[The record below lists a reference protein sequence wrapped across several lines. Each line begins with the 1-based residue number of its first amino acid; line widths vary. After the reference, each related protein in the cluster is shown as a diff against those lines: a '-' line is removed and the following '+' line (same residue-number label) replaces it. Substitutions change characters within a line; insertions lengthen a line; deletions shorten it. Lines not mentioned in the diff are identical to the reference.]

1 MAADAGPNLLVV
13 FLGVTHLVKLRLPK
27 QITGIRWLGRTTL
40 RATKISL
47 NNTKKHFPEFQVKYL
62 TIKMSTKTETK
73 HVVITH
79 GGRQHGSS
87 KPDSVPLH
95 VVRDDLH
102 VDGFGL
108 QHKDVET

>member
-1 MAADAGPNLLVV
+1 
-13 FLGVTHLVKLRLPK
+13 
-27 QITGIRWLGRTTL
+27 
-40 RATKISL
+40 
-47 NNTKKHFPEFQVKYL
+47 
-62 TIKMSTKTETK
+62 MSTKTEMK
-73 HVVITH
+73 YVVITH

-108 QHKDVET
+108 QHKDIETWLHSKTTGLH